1 VGLGVAV
8 IVGVGV
14 PPDKDR
20 VGAEGVVGLVWQAE
34 KNKAA
39 DSNRVSLLSIRL

>member
-1 VGLGVAV
+1 MGLGVAV

-20 VGAEGVVGLVWQAE
+20 VGAEGEVGLVWQAA
-34 KNKAA
+34 KRRAA
-39 DSNRVSLLSIRL
+39 RARKKDFFSIRL